1 MIGGITG
8 LLSNPTLTRVAQSTT
23 SAVSIETGLK
33 AVGRP
38 SFILA
43 DGKIEPQ
50 TKRYAAMKEF
60 LYQATC
66 LAVYAALIVP
76 LFKNGAFK
84 LAQKMFDAADVGK
97 FRSNKQY
104 NHYLKLCET
113 TPKNRA
119 LTLDKEIKGTA
130 NSQGTR
136 TVVSEKYDQT
146 ILEELKKDKPNQF
159 PVLKGA
165 VELGNI
171 IGSVFGLAIFAPQ
184 VSHAFIHPAM
194 RFLGLEDE
202 NGNKKPSQKQLDK
215 TV

>member
-1 MIGGITG
+1 MNVLGRM
-8 LLSNPTLTRVAQSTT
+8 LTSPSLTNVTQNTNSQVVVETT
-23 SAVSIETGLK
+23 LK
-33 AVGRP
+33 AIGRP
-38 SFILA
+38 GFILV
-43 DGKIEPQ
+43 DNDIDHD
-50 TKRYAAMKEF
+50 TKRYAATKEF

-104 NHYLKLCET
+104 NHFLKLCET

-202 NGNKKPSQKQLDK
+202 NGNKKSSQKQLDK